1 MIVMTGGRG
10 CRSSSLSSAVDHVFH
25 VGVGHALYAVAE
37 FLDDQFGGV
46 GVDGL
51 VLRDHH
57 AVLHQRLDHVG
68 HTLGHAVGELET
80 R

>member
-1 MIVMTGGRG
+1 
-10 CRSSSLSSAVDHVFH
+10 LSSAGVDHVLD
-25 VGVGHALYAVAE
+25 VGVGHALHLVAE

-51 VLRDHH
+51 VLGDHH

-68 HTLGHAVGELET
+68 HTLGHAVGKFGHDDGFGQP
-80 R
+80 